1 MYNIVGRIIR
11 QISRKAHGILV
22 KAKKQGLISELKPL
36 ILELKKKEFRFIINK
51 KLPDCQIK
59 S

>member
-1 MYNIVGRIIR
+1 LSNIVVRITR

-36 ILELKKKEFRFIINK
+36 ILGQKEK
-51 KLPDCQIK
+51 EVWL
-59 S
+59 